1 MIPPSSIILGCA
13 AQPEFEREVTDYCST
28 NRIDLY
34 KMEKD
39 PITYCLNKKVVSKF
53 GEEYQVNAT
62 TLQKSWYEH
71 CCYMNG

>member
-13 AQPEFEREVTDYCST
+13 AQPEFEQEVTEYCSI

-39 PITYCLNKKVVSKF
+39 PIQYCLNKKDVLKF
-53 GEEYQVNAT
+53 SEED
-62 TLQKSWYEH
+62 
-71 CCYMNG
+71 